1 MKNNDQVLQNML
13 RIARSGRDFFAQIYP
28 RVTEPEVRMALSYV
42 SDVKNRFLTDLS
54 AWVPEAAPDV
64 DDRTSPA
71 ALVEKMYADAR
82 RNFRAEAPAELGNAL
97 SVGEVQLC
105 RLLERAFEEPASP
118 PALKRMLKSYY
129 AELMLCRQAMWRL
142 QARRAA

>member
-1 MKNNDQVLQNML
+1 MKSNEQVLQNMM
-13 RIARSGRDFFAQIYP
+13 RIARSGRDFFAEVYP
-28 RVTEPEVRMALSYV
+28 RVNDPEVRMALSYV
-42 SDVKNRFLTDLS
+42 SDVKSRLLNDLG
-54 AWVPEAAPDV
+54 AWVRQPAADS

-71 ALVEKMYADAR
+71 AMVERMYADAR
-82 RNFRAEAPAELGNAL
+82 RNFRGDAPADVGNAL

-105 RLLERAFEEPASP
+105 RLLERAFEEADSP
-118 PALKRMLKSYY
+118 GLKRLLKSYY